1 MNRKK
6 ISKNQAQKFGE
17 NRFANER
24 GAALA
29 IAVIV
34 VAILSVVGL
43 TALAFSS
50 SEACIAGSDLQRTQ
64 TFYASSAGLEKMTND
79 FSNLFR
85 TKMNPSI
92 DDLNTIAGSP
102 PDALLNEGFTFE
114 QTL

>member
-1 MNRKK
+1 MIWTKLIENQGKK
-6 ISKNQAQKFGE
+6 VTKNSL
-17 NRFANER
+17 RSER

-29 IAVIV
+29 VSVIV

-50 SEACIAGSDLQRTQ
+50 SEARIAGSDLQRTQ

-85 TKMNPSI
+85 RKMNPTL
-92 DDLNTIAGSP
+92 DDLNTIAGAP
-102 PDALLNEGFTFE
+102 
-114 QTL
+114 

>member
-1 MNRKK
+1 MFGKRLFENQGQKV
-6 ISKNQAQKFGE
+6 SKNNTGS
-17 NRFANER
+17 ER

-50 SEACIAGSDLQRTQ
+50 SEARIAGSDLQRTQ

-85 TKMNPSI
+85 RKMNPTLA
-92 DDLNTIAGSP
+92 DLNEIAGAP
-102 PDALLNEGFTFE
+102 PDSLLNEGFTF
-114 QTL
+114 